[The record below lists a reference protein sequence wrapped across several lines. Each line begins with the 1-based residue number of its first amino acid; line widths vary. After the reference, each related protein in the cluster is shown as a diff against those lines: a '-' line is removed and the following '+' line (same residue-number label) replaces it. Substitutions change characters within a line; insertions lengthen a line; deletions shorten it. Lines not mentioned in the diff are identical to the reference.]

1 MIGLFPDLYADELL
15 YSACGRYS
23 DRMQYPGKMTVV
35 RELLGSSSLK
45 AVTDLPWHFE
55 TFLANLPLGHR
66 YSFQELANRHTLLP
80 FYSPFLTQE
89 VRDQLVSAM
98 QATNGLNF
106 YHHFGFVQAGIAY
119 PTRLRYC
126 PMCKIEDQDRVGEPY
141 WHRLPQVPG
150 VEVCP
155 QHQVFLENSPI
166 SARKHYPVCE
176 FVSAARDSPV
186 TVAIPLSLDDAD
198 HQVLLQIAQDAVW
211 LLEQPYTAFC
221 FEWTEQQYHSLLS
234 EQYPAFQERSRLYE
248 VLVESVSAYY
258 SPALLQHL
266 HCPLEGLRARDTWLF
281 RLLFFEGLRSPLH
294 HLLLIQFLGRT
305 VQQFLQPWLSKVGSL
320 SLHPV

>member
-1 MIGLFPDLYADELL
+1 MIGLFPDLYANELL

-23 DRMQYPGKMTVV
+23 DRMQYPSKMTVV

-66 YSFQELANRHTLLP
+66 YSFQGLANQHTLLP
-80 FYSPFLTQE
+80 YYSPFLARQA
-89 VRDQLVSAM
+89 RDQLAEAM
-98 QATNGLNF
+98 QSASGLNF
-106 YHHFGFVQAGIAY
+106 YHDSGFVQAGIAY

-126 PMCKIEDQDRVGEPY
+126 PVCKIGDQDRVGEPY

-166 SARKHYPVCE
+166 SARKHYPVYE
-176 FVSAARDSPV
+176 FVSAAREMPI
-186 TVAIPLSLDDAD
+186 TVAMPLAFDNAD
-198 HQVLLQIAQDAVW
+198 HQVLLRIAQDAAW

-221 FEWTEQQYHSLLS
+221 LEWTEQQYHRLLC
-234 EQYPAFQERSRLYE
+234 EQYPAIQERICLYE
-248 VLVESVSAYY
+248 VLVELVSAYY
-258 SPALLQHL
+258 SPDLLQHL
-266 HCPLEGLRARDTWLF
+266 QCPIKGLRARDTWLF
-281 RLLFFEGLRSPLH
+281 RLLFLKELRSPLH
-294 HLLLIQFLGRT
+294 HLLLIQFLGLT
-305 VQQFLQPWLSKVGSL
+305 VQQFFQPWLSKPDNLTLRSV
-320 SLHPV
+320 